1 MEKKIETEDMA
12 VRVAKKL
19 ANEVHEMIVAKGITE
34 DYADTDSNVSRIA
47 KNLVAVSDMEKEN
60 LRILKDAVMTLIQKY
75 DKLDI
80 DLGYMQD
87 MPDVIYCNYQSKY
100 EDLVVFNIS
109 YDWNDGGYDVVGVD
123 EYGEDVVGNDHFD
136 TLDEMVSKFADYIK
150 ELDAKYEGQ

>member
-19 ANEVHEMIVAKGITE
+19 ANEVHETIVTSK
-34 DYADTDSNVSRIA
+34 IA
-47 KNLVAVSDMEKEN
+47 KNLVAVSEWEKEN
-60 LRILKDAVMTLIQKY
+60 LRILKNAVSTLIDKY

-109 YDWNDGGYDVVGVD
+109 YDWNDGGFTVVGVD
-123 EYGEDVVGNDHFD
+123 TDGEDVVGNDKFD

-150 ELDAKYEGQ
+150 TLDAKYEEAHKNDDEDGIDVENV